1 MRFCYV
7 SHEQTEC
14 AGIHCSKFKLIG
26 LNEGTDQNLNFFSQL
41 DNGRLEG
48 FFAHMPKSHV
58 VDFFFVLT
66 IAGNAQ
72 TTKPMQKD
80 KKFIFCK
87 FPAIH
92 LTHKPAHSF
101 WYLSNCRPTKVQTSL
116 RKCAVSPKPSLLAY
130 TKYVCR

>member
-1 MRFCYV
+1 MG
-7 SHEQTEC
+7 
-14 AGIHCSKFKLIG
+14 AWK
-26 LNEGTDQNLNFFSQL
+26 D
-41 DNGRLEG
+41 

-80 KKFIFCK
+80 KNFIFCK

-101 WYLSNCRPTKVQTSL
+101 WYLSNCRPSKVQASL
-116 RKCAVSPKPSLLAY
+116 CKCAVSPEASLLEY
-130 TKYVCR
+130 TKNGCI